1 MSLWF
6 ITFIVSGI
14 AIILFIAIKYFQT
27 KFKVLLFW
35 PEARNRLDA
44 RMQNYKVRM
53 ITFFEKEEIASQAFY
68 SKYVVQPLKQRM
80 SAIGGKMGTWRIV
93 QSVKGK
99 KNIVVGDKS
108 TFFMNDGSS
117 LRNRFRR

>member
-1 MSLWF
+1 MTLWF
-6 ITFIVSGI
+6 TLFIVSGA
-14 AIILFIAIKYFQT
+14 AIILFIVIKRIQA

-44 RMQNYKVRM
+44 RMQDYKVKV
-53 ITFFEKEEIASQAFY
+53 IEFFQREEIASQAFY
-68 SKYVVQPLKQRM
+68 LKYVVQPLKQRLE
-80 SAIGGKMGTWRIV
+80 AIGGKMDTWRIV

-99 KNIVVGDKS
+99 KNIVAGDKS

-117 LRNRFRR
+117 FRNRFRR